1 MVHATLPRRK
11 QLYER
16 QKSDDE
22 FLNRQNQRYDEVRA
36 YDDAELLRVIESYC
50 TSAKTRHTVNSLDL
64 TKLSLEEREH
74 ALGAGV
80 VGITATPA
88 APFYPQQQQQQ
99 QQGVGGALGVTPCHV
114 PGCQHGATPGCEER
128 HPIVAPD
135 FRRQGGAAG
144 GGFCCGAFPI
154 TKGIVKGLKRL

>member
-11 QLYER
+11 QLYEIR

-22 FLNRQNQRYDEVRA
+22 FLKGQNQNNQSYDEARA
-36 YDDAELLRVIESYC
+36 YDDAELLKVIESYC

-74 ALGAGV
+74 ALGGGGAGL
-80 VGITATPA
+80 TATPA
-88 APFYPQQQQQQ
+88 PGFSQQY
-99 QQGVGGALGVTPCHV
+99 GGGSGGATAATAGGMTYHL
-114 PGCQHGATPGCEER
+114 PGCQHSAVTGGMAPGFQR
-128 HPIVAPD
+128 QPGVA
-135 FRRQGGAAG
+135 

-154 TKGIVKGLKRL
+154 TKGIVKGLKKM